1 MSKVLQFPVPGD
13 DDQSRVTMEVETD
26 TISLSYSFHERD
38 LEAASN
44 RFYQALEALGLEVKH
59 G

>member
-1 MSKVLQFPVPGD
+1 MILQFPVPGD
-13 DDQSRVTMEVETD
+13 ADQSMVTMEVETD
-26 TISLSYSFHERD
+26 SISLSYSFHERD

>member
-1 MSKVLQFPVPGD
+1 MILQFPTLGD
-13 DDQSRVTMEVETD
+13 DEQSKVTMEVETD
-26 TISLSYSFHERD
+26 SICLSYSFHERD

-44 RFYQALEALGLEVKH
+44 RFYQALETLGLEVKH

>member
-1 MSKVLQFPVPGD
+1 MILQFLVPGD
-13 DDQSRVTMEVETD
+13 EEQSKVTMEVETNS
-26 TISLSYSFHERD
+26 ISLSYSFHERD

>member
-13 DDQSRVTMEVETD
+13 DDQSMVFMEVETD
-26 TISLSYSFHERD
+26 NISLSYSFHERD

-44 RFYQALEALGLEVKH
+44 RFYQALEALGLEVKN

>member
-1 MSKVLQFPVPGD
+1 MILQFSVPGD
-13 DDQSRVTMEVETD
+13 ADQSRVTMEVETD
-26 TISLSYSFHERD
+26 SISLSYSFHERD

-44 RFYQALEALGLEVKH
+44 RFYQALEALGLKVKH